1 MLIKQSLKLIKN
13 QKTIPTCVG
22 LRAREHVA
30 HAGGARGR
38 ATRVGGHASHAGG
51 AQLRWGQGGRRRGG
65 AEQGPPSGP
74 SKGGAPPRPR
84 GGLGRGHRRGRAR
97 TPPGGRAG
105 AAVGGRAGAPS
116 GVVRG
121 ERGAARGHEQREK
134 EGEGSSP
141 RAQRGRERGGGEE
154 VAAREKL
161 NVGKKERREGRHVHE
176 EGQGRAGQGRAELG
190 QAGLGRTVGQKTH
203 EAHNHR
209 SESNRET
216 KSETIL
222 GKHAI
227 KHDIRQKKYD
237 SA

>member
-1 MLIKQSLKLIKN
+1 
-13 QKTIPTCVG
+13 
-22 LRAREHVA
+22 
-30 HAGGARGR
+30 
-38 ATRVGGHASHAGG
+38 
-51 AQLRWGQGGRRRGG
+51 
-65 AEQGPPSGP
+65 
-74 SKGGAPPRPR
+74 
-84 GGLGRGHRRGRAR
+84 
-97 TPPGGRAG
+97 
-105 AAVGGRAGAPS
+105 
-116 GVVRG
+116 VRG
-121 ERGAARGHEQREK
+121 ERGAARGREQREK

-161 NVGKKERREGRHVHE
+161 NEGKKERREGRHVHE
-176 EGQGRAGQGRAELG
+176 EGQGRAGQGRAEIG

-227 KHDIRQKKYD
+227 KHDIRKKKYD